1 MHWKLCGIMLKQFTW
16 ENEPAGRTKRLLVLF
31 LLAIFLI
38 EGGVALVRMSATG
51 DETHY
56 LGMGRYLLKNQK
68 WDLAD
73 ALLQPPFSYYLHS
86 IPLLPLS
93 INDQVFS
100 IPDINE
106 RGRALMS
113 SYPDDRI
120 LMLARIPI
128 LLLAAGL
135 GLLIFVWA
143 KHAYGSEGGLLALF
157 LYAFNPVIIGNAVQ
171 ITPDLCLTFF
181 STLTAY
187 LFWRYRSSPNW
198 IHSLAVGAALGLA
211 LLSKYSAVLMAAAI
225 AILILALPA
234 ARLFGI
240 KPTFHEW
247 RLRHLVVIMAAGIF
261 VVNAGYLFH
270 GSFLP
275 IGGNSFHSR
284 LFQSMEKIP
293 IIRNIPVPLPQPY
306 VQGLDWQNSVV
317 ENGFLSYML
326 GEKAQR
332 GWLSY
337 YLIAFLL
344 KSPVPFLLLLVITI
358 ARGRDRLQW
367 FILVPVIIFPFY
379 FSAVRLS
386 RGVRY
391 MLPAYPLLCIWIGQ
405 LALQV
410 KAKRIGPAL
419 RWGFLGLLVWYA
431 GSSIYIA
438 PHYLAYF
445 NEIGGGPG
453 NGINLLFESDFD
465 WGQDLKELNSYLDER
480 KIDRIKFGYFSTAD
494 PAHYGIRFDPLP
506 CEDPAKPQTGMI
518 AASATALQTWGCY
531 DWLKAYKPIDKAGYT
546 IFIYDI
552 PPGQEGK

>member
-1 MHWKLCGIMLKQFTW
+1 MLKQIPW
-16 ENEPAGRTKRLLVLF
+16 KNKPSGRSERLLVLL

-56 LGMGRYLLKNQK
+56 LGVGRYLFKNQK

-73 ALLQPPFSYYLHS
+73 TLLQPPMSYYLHS
-86 IPLLPLS
+86 LPLLPLS

-120 LMLARIPI
+120 LMLARVPI

-135 GLLIFVWA
+135 GVLVFIWG
-143 KHAYGSEGGLLALF
+143 KRAYGSEGGLFALF
-157 LYAFNPVIIGNAVQ
+157 LYVFNPTIIGNAVQ

-187 LFWRYRSSPNW
+187 FLWRYRISPEW
-198 IHSLAVGAALGLA
+198 SHSLAVGAALGLA
-211 LLSKYSAVLMAAAI
+211 LLSKYSAVLLGAAVV
-225 AILILALPA
+225 ILILAVPA

-240 KPTFHEW
+240 RPTLHQW
-247 RLRHLVVIMAAGIF
+247 RLRHLALLLAAAIF
-261 VVNAGYLFH
+261 VANAGYLFH

-275 IGGNSFHSR
+275 LRGNSFHSH
-284 LFQSMEKIP
+284 LFQSMERIP
-293 IIRNIPVPLPQPY
+293 VIRNIPVPIPQPY
-306 VQGLDWQNSVV
+306 VLGLDWQNSVV
-317 ENGFLSYML
+317 EDGFLSFML

-332 GWLSY
+332 GWFSY
-337 YLIAFLL
+337 YLVAFFL
-344 KSPVPFLLLLVITI
+344 KSPIPFLLLLVITI

-367 FILVPVIIFPFY
+367 FILVPVIVFPLY

-391 MLPAYPLLCIWIGQ
+391 ILPVYPLLCIWVGQ
-405 LALQV
+405 LVLQMKV
-410 KAKRIGPAL
+410 KRISPAL

-431 GSSIYIA
+431 GSSIYIS

-445 NEIGGGPG
+445 NEVGGGPG
-453 NGINLLFESDFD
+453 NGLKLLFESDFD
-465 WGQDLKELNSYLDER
+465 WGQDLKELNSYLKGR
-480 KIDRIKFGYFSTAD
+480 KIELIKFGCFSTAD

-531 DWLKAYKPIDKAGYT
+531 DWLKSYKPVDKVGYT
-546 IFIYDI
+546 IFIYNI
-552 PPGQEGK
+552 PEEALASPKK